1 MDRWNRQP
9 WGFLAVGVALYF
21 GVAAA
26 VLAVLGPDRPM
37 AASIAG
43 MLAAIVWT
51 MPSLADRFGRRPGA
65 VGPST
70 AARRDADPSDQ
81 RPLERSLATT
91 WLAAWVG
98 WALCC
103 AVVAY
108 AALVLFRGDRAAVGY
123 AIFSAA
129 LLWWAMAGSLRSR
142 RST

>member
-1 MDRWNRQP
+1 MGGWTRQP

-21 GVAAA
+21 VVATVA
-26 VLAVLGPDRPM
+26 LAVLGPDRRV

-65 VGPST
+65 VGPP
-70 AARRDADPSDQ
+70 AAPRRDADPSDQ

-98 WALCC
+98 WAVCC

-108 AALVLFRGDRAAVGY
+108 AAFVLFRGDRAAVGY

-129 LLWWAMAGSLRSR
+129 LLWWAMVGSLRSR

>member
-1 MDRWNRQP
+1 MGGWTRQP

-21 GVAAA
+21 CVAVVA
-26 VLAVLGPDRPM
+26 LAVLGPDRRV

-70 AARRDADPSDQ
+70 APRRDADPSDQ

-98 WALCC
+98 WAVCC

-108 AALVLFRGDRAAVGY
+108 AAFVLFRGDRAAVGY

-129 LLWWAMAGSLRSR
+129 LLWWAMVGALRPGR
-142 RST
+142 PT